1 VRPRVDVI
9 GAGVHA
15 SEVQAAMN
23 LPAPTRS
30 KKAPL
35 IATALITALGVGAF
49 GYQAQWLD
57 ELSALM
63 GQNDA
68 KSVLQSRI
76 ETVSQGQYDVA
87 VQVDELTGKLET
99 EKAKLDRYERTLAKF
114 SAALQSRQGDTFD
127 FLGQKIDMDQ
137 AERMI
142 AQWKI
147 SYDTATNTVS
157 HLTAALK
164 ETREIQGRFDK
175 ALVELRSELTRI
187 ETLEAEN
194 ERKEALN
201 QANEMLVA
209 TLATN
214 GSADDDVVRKQV
226 RDLER
231 RNREL
236 ETKSRG
242 TLGSETLISNSLD
255 DAATRLEAAEAVAKR
270 GNGLDWL
277 TQNFGEKPAASATP
291 TETAG
296 E

>member
-1 VRPRVDVI
+1 
-9 GAGVHA
+9 
-15 SEVQAAMN
+15 
-23 LPAPTRS
+23 
-30 KKAPL
+30 L

-49 GYQAQWLD
+49 GYQAQWHD

-201 QANEMLVA
+201 QANDMLVA